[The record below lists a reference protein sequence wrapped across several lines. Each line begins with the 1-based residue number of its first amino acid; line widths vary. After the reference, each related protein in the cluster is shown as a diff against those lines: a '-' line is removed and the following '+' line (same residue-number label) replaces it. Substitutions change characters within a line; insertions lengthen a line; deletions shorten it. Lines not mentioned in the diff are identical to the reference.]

1 MIAPQAQVLALIG
14 EHFADRFP
22 MEHFMIYDKT
32 HQAMLVHEAG
42 KEWVIWEHIEAFDET
57 KLKLSDNEKKM
68 SQGWQIF
75 FDTIAIQE
83 RKNEKLQQQLLPLK
97 YRPYQTEHLKKEE
110 KCALFSK

>member
-57 KLKLSDNEKKM
+57 KLKLSDNEKEM
-68 SQGWQIF
+68 SGDGRFSLIRLRF
-75 FDTIAIQE
+75 
-83 RKNEKLQQQLLPLK
+83 RNEKMK
-97 YRPYQTEHLKKEE
+97 NCSSSFCH
-110 KCALFSK
+110 

>member
-1 MIAPQAQVLALIG
+1 
-14 EHFADRFP
+14 
-22 MEHFMIYDKT
+22 
-32 HQAMLVHEAG
+32 MLVHEAG

-68 SQGWQIF
+68 SRGWQIF

-97 YRPYQTEHLKKEE
+97 YRPYQTEYLKKEE

>member
-1 MIAPQAQVLALIG
+1 
-14 EHFADRFP
+14 
-22 MEHFMIYDKT
+22 MIYDKT

-57 KLKLSDNEKKM
+57 KLKLSDNEKEM
-68 SQGWQIF
+68 SRGWQIF

-97 YRPYQTEHLKKEE
+97 YRPYQTEHLEKEE
-110 KCALFSK
+110 KCALFPNRSDVSCQMLLFCCFYIKSKNHIDK